1 MKNRRERVPER
12 SMVERLFRISLVK
25 KSIRKTSDE
34 ELIISI
40 GYSSILS
47 IYFVGSLYGLNRYL
61 YR

>member
-1 MKNRRERVPER
+1 MKNRKERVPER
-12 SMVERLFRISLVK
+12 SIVERLFRISLVK

-47 IYFVGSLYGLNRYL
+47 IYFVGSLYDLNRYL

>member
-12 SMVERLFRISLVK
+12 SMVERLFKISLVK

>member
-1 MKNRRERVPER
+1 
-12 SMVERLFRISLVK
+12 MVERLFRISLVK

-47 IYFVGSLYGLNRYL
+47 IYFVGSLYDLNRYL